1 MKSTEKSPDFNWLQ
15 FLGAASHLHVSV
27 WDASRLYSAP
37 RSVRWELPLRRGGSE
52 IFKEHL
58 QNKHS
63 AVSLM
68 ENMDTAPLTCF
79 RDGVLNPHPSGLRNR
94 SRTRSSNFLPLCV
107 RFLRLIDSRL
117 VGWFHAARVPLHAPV
132 SSRRAVIV
140 HYLHPKKHQGE
151 ALLQRRR
158 MMNNEASA
166 AAHTAN
172 NRHQFLNQPED

>member
-27 WDASRLYSAP
+27 WDGSRLYSAP

-94 SRTRSSNFLPLCV
+94 SRTRSLNFLPLCV
-107 RFLRLIDSRL
+107 CFLRLIDL
-117 VGWFHAARVPLHAPV
+117 VLVSLAGFMRRESPSTPRSPPVGLSLCITSTPKNTKVKLSCSAGGWWIMKLRPPH
-132 SSRRAVIV
+132 I
-140 HYLHPKKHQGE
+140 
-151 ALLQRRR
+151 
-158 MMNNEASA
+158 
-166 AAHTAN
+166 
-172 NRHQFLNQPED
+172 QPTTDINF